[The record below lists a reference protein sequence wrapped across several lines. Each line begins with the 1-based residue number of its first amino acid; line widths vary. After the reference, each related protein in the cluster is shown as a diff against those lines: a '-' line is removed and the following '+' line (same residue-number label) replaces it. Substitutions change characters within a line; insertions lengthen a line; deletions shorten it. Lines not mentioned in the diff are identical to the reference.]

1 MSAPKVVEVLSG
13 YQGTVL
19 VCTEADEVRYCWT
32 ATDSEIMGGSTITF
46 PGIETID
53 PNSYRRQDDQWYSY
67 TPEEVSQKVSD
78 EIAAHLDLVEQAAA
92 AHKSSGRVQ

>member
-1 MSAPKVVEVLSG
+1 MSPPKVVEVLNG

-19 VCTEADEVRYCWT
+19 VCTVGNDVRYYWT
-32 ATDSEIMGGSTITF
+32 ATDGEILGGGVLTY

-78 EIAAHLDLVEQAAA
+78 EIAAHLNLVEQAAVA
-92 AHKSSGRVQ
+92 YKSSGRIQ